1 MNALPPFRIGIDV
14 GGTFTDFVLFRPDT
28 GHIDS
33 LKLLS
38 TPNNPAAVFLEGL
51 SIILN
56 RNGFDYD
63 GTNKAD
69 IVHGT
74 TVATNVLLERKGS
87 KTALITTAGFR
98 DVLQIGRQNRPALY
112 DLAAD
117 PPTPLIPEE
126 QRLEVNERVDQTG
139 SILEP
144 LDPQDIQR
152 VIQEIISSRIE
163 AVAICLLFSFLNDQH
178 EQALASA
185 VRAAG
190 MLTSVSSEVLPEFR
204 EYERTS
210 TTSVN
215 AYVSPVLKR
224 YLDEI
229 AASLSG
235 KGKSIPASLRVMQ
248 SNGGAINI
256 DEAGRFGVRC
266 ILSGPAGGVIG
277 AQDIGRQVT
286 NLFGNKYEAN
296 AAPRLITFDMGGTST
311 DVSLIEGSPT
321 ITTEN
326 TIGGHPIHI
335 PMLDIHS
342 IGAGGGSIARIDRGG
357 ALRVGPESAGA
368 VPGPAC
374 YGRGSTDQR
383 RPTVTDA
390 NLVLARILPEYFLG
404 GRMEI
409 YPQLASQVFE
419 LLAGELHL
427 DPIEA
432 ALGVIEVINA
442 HMERALRVI
451 SVERGHDP
459 QDFTLISFGG
469 AGGLHA
475 TELARR
481 LGIPN
486 VIIPRF
492 ASTLSAFGLLAA
504 DVVKDYS
511 RTVMLS
517 GKSSLVDIDKML
529 EQLMERGIAEVSA
542 EGVPRE
548 RILAEKLLDLRYR
561 GQSYELTIAFRE
573 EFLDDF
579 RQLHR
584 EVYGYDRPASE
595 EIEIVNLRVRATGQV
610 DTPQVKPRRLSDEN
624 PSHAL
629 IAYRPVYYRETPV
642 SVPCFHA
649 EVLMPGN
656 LVAGPALIIRND
668 TVVLLSDGDYARVDA
683 YTNILLTVG
692 G

>member
-374 YGRGSTDQR
+374 YGRGSADQR